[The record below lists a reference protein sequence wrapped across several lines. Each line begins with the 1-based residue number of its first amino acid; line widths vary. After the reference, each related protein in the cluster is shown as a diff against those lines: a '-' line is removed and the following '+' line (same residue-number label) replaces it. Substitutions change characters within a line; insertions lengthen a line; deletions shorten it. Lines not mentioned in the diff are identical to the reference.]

1 MANHLC
7 AFYASVDSATLTAIT
22 TLVDDVLTRPA
33 TDRYQVPA
41 DCNAIHWAAA
51 LGPYVTRA
59 QIVSPT
65 LEVRRMSCDIVP
77 IERGASAFTLTGP
90 RIWVPKAEVTL
101 TPTENF
107 QLFGSEDGSGAT
119 AIYGVIALK
128 TPGALPAM
136 PAGEIRVVRA
146 TASVTL
152 TANAW
157 TTLTPS
163 FEKDLEPGT
172 YALVGFIPSS
182 AGCIAARAIITG
194 QPYRPGVPG
203 VSGSIPAG
211 LAHDYKFYDQVMW
224 YDMGHFTNITP
235 PQFQFLS
242 ASADTSEL
250 IYLYVVKI
258 G

>member
-7 AFYASVDSATLTAIT
+7 GFYASVDSATLTPIT

-41 DCNAIHWAAA
+41 DLNSIHWAAI
-51 LGPYVTRA
+51 LGPNITEGR
-59 QIVSPT
+59 IVSPT

-77 IERGASAFTLTGP
+77 LERGNTAFTLTGP
-90 RIWVPKAEVTL
+90 RMWIPKAEVTL

-107 QLFGSEDGSGAT
+107 QLFGAEDGTGAT
-119 AIYGVIALK
+119 AIEGLVALK

-136 PAGEIRVVRA
+136 PGGEIRVVKA
-146 TASVTL
+146 TAQVNL

-157 TTLTPS
+157 TTLTPNL
-163 FEKDLEPGT
+163 EKDLEPGT
-172 YALVGFIPSS
+172 YALVGFIPAS
-182 AGCIAARAIITG
+182 AGCVAARVIITG
-194 QPYRPGVPG
+194 VPYRPGVPG
-203 VSGSIPAG
+203 AAGAIPGG
-211 LAHDYKFYDQVMW
+211 LAHDYKFYEQMMW
-224 YDMGHFTNITP
+224 YDMGHFTNITI
-235 PQFQFLS
+235 PQFQFFS
-242 ASADTSEL
+242 FSNDTSEL